1 MHLSGILWDTKPTM
15 NKAVRKNS
23 EAKYKSKENIN
34 QKQRQDTNFQTC
46 EDPENYQDTVI
57 LFWKVIR
64 GCASAE

>member
-1 MHLSGILWDTKPTM
+1 M